1 MSDSTT
7 QSDNE
12 QVSAVATNLF
22 SNKVYTILKWI
33 VVLAMPALATLYAT
47 LASVWGWGYG
57 TQVVLTINALTLFLG
72 ILLGIS
78 TKTYSGDGTLV
89 VDPDDNQ
96 NMRLVLDATPEEL
109 AAKKAITFAVTNK

>member
-7 QSDNE
+7 QSDSE
-12 QVSAVATNLF
+12 QVSEVAKNLF
-22 SNKVYTILKWI
+22 SNKVYTVLKWV

-47 LASVWGWGYG
+47 LASIWGWGYG

-78 TKTYSGDGTLV
+78 TKTYSGDGDMVST
-89 VDPDDNQ
+89 DTGYK
-96 NMRLVLDATPEEL
+96 LVLNATPDEL
-109 AAKKAITFAVTNK
+109 ASKKSVTFKVQ